1 MAAPAPLVKV
11 CGIRRAQDAA
21 LAAELGAWA
30 IGFIFWP
37 GSPRFIDPASAQ
49 AVAAAAPPD
58 VLRVG
63 VFVDQAP
70 EYVREVAA
78 RVSLGAV
85 QLHGS
90 EAVAGYRNLGLQLIK
105 AVPVTDPFD
114 ASAMDALP
122 DEVTVLLDAHDPVR
136 RGGTGRT
143 IDWGIAASMAARRTT
158 ILSGGLTPENVRA
171 AAERVRPLAL
181 DVSSGVESAPGVKDA
196 ARLRAFFAALTTDE

>member
-1 MAAPAPLVKV
+1 MMAAPPRVKV
-11 CGIRRAQDAA
+11 CGIQRAEDAA

-37 GSPRFIDPASAQ
+37 GSPRFIDPARAQ
-49 AVAAAAPPD
+49 AVAAAMPPEL
-58 VLRVG
+58 VRVG

-70 EYVREVAA
+70 EYVKEVAE
-78 RVSLGAV
+78 RVSLGAI

-90 EAVAGYRNLGLQLIK
+90 EAVDAYATPGLQLIK
-105 AVPVTDPFD
+105 AIPVTDPFD
-114 ASAMDALP
+114 ASVMDALP

-143 IDWGIAASMAARRTT
+143 IDWGIAACMAARRPT
-158 ILSGGLTPENVRA
+158 ILSGGLNAENVRE

-196 ARLRAFFAALTTDE
+196 AKLRAFFAALTSDE